1 MSFDWLNVPGLNIE
15 DTNAGAK
22 QNGAPL
28 PPNVSF
34 DFGMPPPIND
44 NSGLTQDSR
53 SVSDSALDMESVH
66 SQSHNHLGSGALPS
80 AQPRSQASFSDNN
93 LPNQTNSQELVQY
106 HETPDDL
113 RVPLSLSQSQLTH
126 EEIRTY
132 LRWYKYILA
141 RSHSKLVKL
150 NDVFRFLGNF
160 TITESLKQRILAIF
174 RSCKSALNIG
184 QFFAVLRLI
193 SRAMIQGVLP
203 SRRMILEK
211 APVPKPKP
219 ILSKQANGEVYE
231 EVEEEEA
238 PKTPGGGNAGSSV
251 DFDSF
256 TSLLLT
262 GKTTRK
268 RVRRKILNAEFRN
281 KKVRFSESVTF
292 QDAPTASSSSS
303 DGGISMAQPSAM
315 GSAANTPD
323 TNDNSSA
330 DDANVPQGPL
340 DLSLP
345 MDQLLKLMAKRKHNN
360 TALVSKLPSEQQE
373 TEEEKEEL
381 KDMQDSLSHFKQIQT
396 VDAVTGLGQQQQFP
410 PGFTPGNPGN
420 AGAGGI
426 SEVPLQPLKPT
437 ATGSAN
443 HFMRQESNDA
453 YINPQAQE
461 PGNVML
467 PLKPTA
473 TGSANH
479 FMREEL
485 NQNYGTHPQPQQQQ
499 SQSAGLQPLKPTAT
513 GSANYLMRSQ
523 FEPPQESQQPQTQGS
538 VMFGQTPGTQ
548 NSNTGAHELQTQA
561 PAPLKPTATGS
572 ANYLMKQQF
581 TAPVSAPAPPVISPT
596 QSPPKVEVTMPAM
609 NNTQYH
615 NSVSGDQFMNFP
627 QQRQQ
632 IQQQNVPNL
641 QYQNN
646 ANHMGSVSQQNTYTG
661 GVQSNTSSNMPLHQQ
676 NTYPRTQVPG
686 SSPNPPSLPQMQHP
700 QPQQQQQQQ
709 VPTSNLLSSGQNAA
723 SSYFQSLLSSSHS
736 PSPTGSRVQITAP
749 SVISGQMQPN
759 PSQPLYSGSNVNNQ
773 TSMYG
778 GYQNN
783 QQQQSIQQQPM
794 QQQHP
799 QQQPMQQQ
807 HQQQQP
813 MQQQQQQQPMQQQQQ
828 HHPIQQ
834 QHTMTQ
840 QQYYP
845 NPIQSPPPATGG
857 YNPTSQPVNMN
868 HQQHMQGTVSNN
880 NQTQLGVP
888 HYTFAQQP
896 THSPQPNS
904 QILGNYQ
911 AMQNQMN
918 TIQQQQQYGR
928 R

>member
-15 DTNAGAK
+15 DTSSGAK

-44 NSGLTQDSR
+44 NSGLNQDSR
-53 SVSDSALDMESVH
+53 SVSDSALDIESVH
-66 SQSHNHLGSGALPS
+66 SHHGVGNIPSGQFLSP
-80 AQPRSQASFSDNN
+80 QPPQNSVSDNN
-93 LPNQTNSQELVQY
+93 LPMQSQQQALAKY
-106 HETPDDL
+106 NETPDDL

-141 RSHSKLVKL
+141 RSHTKLVKL
-150 NDVFRFLGNF
+150 NDVFQFLGNF
-160 TITESLKQRILAIF
+160 TITEDLKQRILAIF
-174 RSCKSALNIG
+174 RSCRSALNIG

-203 SRRMILEK
+203 TRKMILEK
-211 APVPKPKP
+211 APVPKPRP

-231 EVEEEEA
+231 EVEEDT
-238 PKTPGGGNAGSSV
+238 PKTDANGNAGSSV

-262 GKTTRK
+262 GKTIRK

-281 KKVRFSESVTF
+281 KRVRFSENITF
-292 QDAPTASSSSS
+292 QDPPSASSATSSATS
-303 DGGISMAQPSAM
+303 QPSTSLA
-315 GSAANTPD
+315 SSNTPD
-323 TNDNSSA
+323 SNNDTTPEP
-330 DDANVPQGPL
+330 DVPQGPL

-396 VDAVTGLGQQQQFP
+396 VDAVTGLGQQLP
-410 PGFTPGNPGN
+410 PGYQVGNSN
-420 AGAGGI
+420 QQTMGGM

-443 HFMRQESNDA
+443 HFMRQEINEG
-453 YINPQAQE
+453 YINPQAQQ

-485 NQNYGTHPQPQQQQ
+485 NQNNVTQQPQGP
-499 SQSAGLQPLKPTAT
+499 SAAPQPLKPTAT

-523 FEPPQESQQPQTQGS
+523 FEPAQEIQQPQVQSS
-538 VMFGQTPGTQ
+538 VMFTQ
-548 NSNTGAHELQTQA
+548 QNIPMQATNTGANDSQ
-561 PAPLKPTATGS
+561 APLKPTATGS

-581 TAPVSAPAPPVISPT
+581 PPSVGAPPVISPV
-596 QSPPKVEVTMPAM
+596 QSPPKVEVTMSNM

-632 IQQQNVPNL
+632 IQQQNLPNL

-646 ANHMGSVSQQNTYTG
+646 MSHTGSVSQQNTYNG
-661 GVQSNTSSNMPLHQQ
+661 GLQSNSNNALPLHQQ
-676 NTYPRTQVPG
+676 NTFPRAQVPG
-686 SSPNPPSLPQMQHP
+686 SSPNHQTMTQVQH
-700 QPQQQQQQQ
+700 PQQQQQQQ
-709 VPTSNLLSSGQNAA
+709 PLTPGSNLLANGQNAA
-723 SSYFQSLLSSSHS
+723 SSYFQSLLSNSHS

-749 SVISGQMQPN
+749 NVVSGQMQPN
-759 PSQPLYSGSNVNNQ
+759 PSQPLYPGNNN
-773 TSMYG
+773 MYG
-778 GYQNN
+778 GHQNS
-783 QQQQSIQQQPM
+783 QQQQP

-799 QQQPMQQQ
+799 QQHIQQHQPLQQPQSLQQQ
-807 HQQQQP
+807 HT
-813 MQQQQQQQPMQQQQQ
+813 MQQQQQPLQQQ
-828 HHPIQQ
+828 HSSS
-834 QHTMTQ
+834 Q

-845 NPIQSPPPATGG
+845 NPVRSPPPANT
-857 YNPTSQPVNMN
+857 YNSGVQHSAMN
-868 HQQHMQGTVSNN
+868 QQQHIQGTVSNG
-880 NQTQLGVP
+880 NQGQLGVP
-888 HYTFAQQP
+888 HYPFAQQP
-896 THSPQPNS
+896 SHSPQPNS

-918 TIQQQQQYGR
+918 NIQQQQQQYAR